1 MSLRKGSYDLGMG
14 CLDPSILLFFGCL
27 VVVGVAMLIVE
38 INLFDLG
45 FVYVFFFLSTMVNH
59 H

>member
-1 MSLRKGSYDLGMG
+1 MNFCLIFSYL
-14 CLDPSILLFFGCL
+14 PIEYIPNSFFGCL